1 MQAIQ
6 SYLDSTY
13 LKTDYE
19 SGSEFLQ
26 NFILE
31 AIDHDFKLVMIRP
44 EIVSFARTLVDIN
57 NSKTLVGTVIDFP
70 LGNSSLEDK
79 ISQAN
84 IAIENGADELD
95 FVINYEAFKNGQ
107 EALLKE
113 QVLKCTALC
122 LLNKKTIKWIIEIAA
137 LSKTEIKN
145 ICLLIRDTV
154 IANFEN
160 SDYNKVF
167 VKSSTGFYKTKD
179 NLANGATV
187 EGIRLMVKNGSP
199 LLIKASGGVRNLE
212 AVVEMIELGVSR
224 IGTSSALNIVNGK
237 TNNTDY

>member
-31 AIDHDFKLVMIRP
+31 AIEHEFKLVMIRP
-44 EIVSFARTLVDIN
+44 EIVSFARTLIDN
-57 NSKTLVGTVIDFP
+57 KNSKTLVGTVIDFP
-70 LGNSSLEDK
+70 SGNSSLEDK

-113 QVLKCTALC
+113 QILKCTSLC
-122 LLNKKTIKWIIEIAA
+122 LSNKKTIKWIIEIAA

-145 ICLLIRDTV
+145 ICLL
-154 IANFEN
+154 
-160 SDYNKVF
+160 
-167 VKSSTGFYKTKD
+167 
-179 NLANGATV
+179 
-187 EGIRLMVKNGSP
+187 GIL
-199 LLIKASGGVRNLE
+199 
-212 AVVEMIELGVSR
+212 
-224 IGTSSALNIVNGK
+224 
-237 TNNTDY
+237 